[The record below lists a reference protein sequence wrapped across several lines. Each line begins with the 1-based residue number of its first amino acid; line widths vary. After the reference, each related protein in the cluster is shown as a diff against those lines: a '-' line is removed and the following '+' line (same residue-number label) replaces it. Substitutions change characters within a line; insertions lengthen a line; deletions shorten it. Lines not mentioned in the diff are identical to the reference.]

1 VQVKI
6 DPRYPA
12 VPPIWTLQ
20 PMSISTSLETES
32 DSWGQ
37 RYGSI
42 NTLQCSKDADKD
54 QQAPLYDSTLGQ
66 LEAEVN
72 TLKVTSCFYNDEV
85 EESFDWILMHQLRV
99 ILLGWDEYQESLEKG
114 KTNDNA
120 TLHTLRQRRGKD
132 RFPIRALNY
141 ELINNG
147 L

>member
-1 VQVKI
+1 MPSLGFLI
-6 DPRYPA
+6 E
-12 VPPIWTLQ
+12 
-20 PMSISTSLETES
+20 STS
-32 DSWGQ
+32 
-37 RYGSI
+37 
-42 NTLQCSKDADKD
+42 QCSKDEDED

-72 TLKVTSCFYNDEV
+72 TLKVTSSFYNDEV

-99 ILLGWDEYQESLEKG
+99 ILLGWDEYQQSLEKG
-114 KTNDNA
+114 KINDNA